1 MSEALDIAA
10 EPENRF
16 ALVTTPFTMNVI
28 YKSTYRS
35 GLSSVTIADED
46 VSTTHVTYVMHVSL
60 KDIVRPMLSHL
71 HEAGIFTWQ
80 LKRVQ
85 LEKFRTKLEEI
96 GPQVLTLT
104 HLKAGFVVI
113 SVLLAVSV
121 VAFAAECAPML
132 MKKVKS
138 PLKNLFDA
146 CLSCYVVVKFTRMK
160 RML

>member
-1 MSEALDIAA
+1 MDA
-10 EPENRF
+10 
-16 ALVTTPFTMNVI
+16 V

-46 VSTTHVTYVMHVSL
+46 VSPLQMAYVMHVSL
-60 KDIVRPMLSHL
+60 KDIVRPKLSHL
-71 HEAGIFTWQ
+71 HEAGLFSYK
-80 LKRVQ
+80 LKHLR

-113 SVLLAVSV
+113 FVLLAVSV
-121 VAFAAECAPML
+121 VAFAAECAPIL
-132 MKKVKS
+132 MKKV
-138 PLKNLFDA
+138 KNLFDA
-146 CLSCYVVVKFTRMK
+146 CLSCYVVVKFIRMK